1 MLKKMETTDFIYLGV
16 IFLFFVITVTVF
28 FYSTGFIVQNVN
40 KIFIQNKG
48 EDVQGLDL
56 ARYLLVQKKLSL
68 PVNVVDT
75 NTVTGTVTTPVMT
88 TTPTTP

>member
-1 MLKKMETTDFIYLGV
+1 MDLKNTNIIKMLKKMERTDFIYLGV

-48 EDVQGLDL
+48 EDVQGLDI
-56 ARYLLVQKKLSL
+56 ARYLLVQKKLNL
-68 PVNVVDT
+68 PVNAVDT
-75 NTVTGTVTTPVMT
+75 TTLPIK
-88 TTPTTP
+88 P